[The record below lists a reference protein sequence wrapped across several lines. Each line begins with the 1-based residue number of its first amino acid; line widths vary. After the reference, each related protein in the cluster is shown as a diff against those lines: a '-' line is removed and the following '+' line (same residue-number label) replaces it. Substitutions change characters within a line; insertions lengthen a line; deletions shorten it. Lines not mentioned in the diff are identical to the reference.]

1 MHDILRCAMK
11 SLSRKWMRTML
22 TVSSI
27 TVGVT
32 MVVIVSIISSVGKQV
47 LNTELDNLGMSGLS
61 VSMAE
66 GGGEAVLT
74 ENSLEVIR
82 NQSGVETAMPLLI
95 EYSTSI
101 LRNISSSTLVCG
113 IDAGAKQVIS
123 LTLKHGRMLSPGD
136 IKGGLPVCVVDETV
150 AQAAY
155 SRDNI
160 VGKTITLQVGGMPE
174 EFEIIG
180 VTKAGS
186 SLLQNIVEFI
196 PGMVYVPY
204 TTLQKMTGR
213 EDFDQIAVRVSAG
226 ADVAGEEQRIVS
238 ALERTSGLKGFFRT
252 DNLAMQKERL
262 SGLMDIV
269 TLILTAISGI
279 SLLVSGLGIM
289 TIMLVSVNERTREIG
304 IKKAIGASRSR
315 ILFEFLAEAVII
327 SLLGSVV
334 GILIGSAACAA
345 GMSLMGIAASWDIRG
360 FFILIGFAV
369 AVGGVFGVYP
379 AIKAARMR
387 PVEALRME

>member
-32 MVVIVSIISSVGKQV
+32 MVVIVSIISNVGKQV

-66 GGGEAVLT
+66 SGGDAILT

-82 NQSGVETAMPLLI
+82 GLSGVETAMPLLI
-95 EYSTSI
+95 EYSTSV
-101 LRNISSSTLVCG
+101 LRDVSSSTLVCG

-136 IKGGLPVCVVDETV
+136 VKGGLPVCVVDETV

-155 SRDNI
+155 RRDNI
-160 VGKTITLQVGGMPE
+160 VGKIITLQVGGMPE

-213 EDFDQIAVRVSAG
+213 DDFDQIAVRVSAG

-327 SLLGSVV
+327 SLLGSIV

-345 GMSLMGIAASWDIRG
+345 GMSLMGISASWNIQG

-387 PVEALRME
+387 PVEALRVE

>member
-1 MHDILRCAMK
+1 
-11 SLSRKWMRTML
+11 
-22 TVSSI
+22 
-27 TVGVT
+27 
-32 MVVIVSIISSVGKQV
+32 
-47 LNTELDNLGMSGLS
+47 
-61 VSMAE
+61 
-66 GGGEAVLT
+66 
-74 ENSLEVIR
+74 
-82 NQSGVETAMPLLI
+82 
-95 EYSTSI
+95 
-101 LRNISSSTLVCG
+101 
-113 IDAGAKQVIS
+113 
-123 LTLKHGRMLSPGD
+123 
-136 IKGGLPVCVVDETV
+136 
-150 AQAAY
+150 
-155 SRDNI
+155 
-160 VGKTITLQVGGMPE
+160 
-174 EFEIIG
+174 
-180 VTKAGS
+180 
-186 SLLQNIVEFI
+186 
-196 PGMVYVPY
+196 
-204 TTLQKMTGR
+204 MTGR